1 VNNLLDLLGVGPGDA
16 GRLAILA
23 LIFFAVILA
32 VYGASAL
39 WSSGSTVRR
48 RMGDDAP
55 LLPAS
60 GGRTESLSYI
70 DEAAKA
76 SPLMTPIMRRLA
88 PTDMT
93 NISLLRRRL
102 VCAGY
107 YRPSAI
113 GIYYAAR
120 VGLAALFVV
129 LFAVAAPVLSTHI
142 SERFLPIIG
151 FGGAALAFY
160 FPDIWI
166 RRRTSTL
173 QRQYREGFPDALDLL
188 VVCVEAGL
196 SLDAGIARVGQEVG
210 HAHPAIAENFA
221 MMSLELR
228 AGGTKA
234 DALHNLA
241 ERMGIDEVR
250 SMVTLL
256 LQSEELGTSVADAL
270 RIYADDMRT
279 MRMLRAETKAQALP
293 VKLALPLGFFVFPTM
308 LIVILLPVMI
318 RIYRLILH
326 RDG

>member
-1 VNNLLDLLGVGPGDA
+1 MNNLLNLLGVGLGDA
-16 GRLAILA
+16 APLAVLA
-23 LIFFAVILA
+23 LIFFAVMLA
-32 VYGASAL
+32 VYGVSAL

-48 RMGDDAP
+48 RMGGDAS
-55 LLPAS
+55 LLPTS

-76 SPLMTPIMRRLA
+76 SPLIAPIMRRLA

-93 NISLLRRRL
+93 KISLLRRRL

-113 GIYYAAR
+113 GVYYAAR
-120 VGLAALFVV
+120 VALAVVFIV
-129 LFAVAAPVLSTHI
+129 LFAAAAPVLSTHL
-142 SERFLPIIG
+142 SDRFLPILG
-151 FGGAALAFY
+151 FAGAALAFY

-166 RRRTSTL
+166 AKRTRSL
-173 QRQYREGFPDALDLL
+173 QRQFREGFPDALDLM

-196 SLDAGIARVGQEVG
+196 SLDAAISRVGQEVG
-210 HAHPAIAENFA
+210 HAHPTIAENFA

-228 AGGTKA
+228 AGGTRA

-270 RIYADDMRT
+270 RLYGDDMRT

-326 RDG
+326 R